1 MKVSTKGRYA
11 LRIMIDLAEHNTGGY
26 IRLKDITISYNLP
39 QKWLSRIGLQQARIY
54 VNGMNLWEKTALPP
68 FMMPDIVDQMT
79 STENINGANLGK
91 QYAFMRTFSF
101 GMNVTF

>member
-1 MKVSTKGRYA
+1 MEQKIKNRLMCLLASFMAVSYTH
-11 LRIMIDLAEHNTGGY
+11 L
-26 IRLKDITISYNLP
+26 
-39 QKWLSRIGLQQARIY
+39 
-54 VNGMNLWEKTALPP
+54 KTALPP